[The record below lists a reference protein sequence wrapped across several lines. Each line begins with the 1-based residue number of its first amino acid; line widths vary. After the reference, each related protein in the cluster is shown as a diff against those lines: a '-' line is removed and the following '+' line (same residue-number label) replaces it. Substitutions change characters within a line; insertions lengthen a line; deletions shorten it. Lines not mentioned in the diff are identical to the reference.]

1 MAASTTRQFQTPRG
15 TRDLLPDDY
24 VVHDHILTHARE
36 QARLA
41 GFGFIEPPTFEYAD
55 LFARGVGEGT
65 DIVEKEMY
73 IFEDRGGDRLAL
85 RPEGTASVCRAY
97 LQHGMANLSQ
107 PVKLAYHLPI
117 FRYERPQAGRFRQHT
132 QFGVEAIGVRD
143 AALDAEVI
151 DLGWRIAESLGL
163 SDLKILINS
172 IGDVEDRQAYV
183 PLLKAHFEPHL
194 DQIAPDDR
202 ARWDRAPM
210 RLLDSKDK
218 RTKPF
223 QTGAPII
230 TDHLRPES
238 AAYYDAV
245 KSHLE
250 ALGIPYEERPTLVR
264 GLDYY
269 THTVFEIVPTHA
281 DGSQVTVL
289 AGGRYDGLIEQI
301 GGPPTPGIGFGMGLE
316 RMAHHL
322 REQGLVPEQS
332 GAVDVFIAALGES
345 AEIEASRI
353 AGQLRRADVGAT
365 LAFGGRSLKAQLRQA
380 NRSGARFAVIAGAR
394 DLAEQRVTVRDL
406 LTSEQQQVDLDV
418 LVETIG
424 NQLLDEMLDEF
435 ADDLMGDLSNEL
447 SDELTDLPYTRSQD

>member
-1 MAASTTRQFQTPRG
+1 MSSANTRQFQTPRG
-15 TRDLLPDDY
+15 TRDLLPEDY
-24 VVHDHILTHARE
+24 NIHTHILDHARE

-41 GFGFIEPPTFEYAD
+41 GFGFIEPPTFEQAE
-55 LFARGVGEGT
+55 LFARGVGEST

-143 AALDAEVI
+143 PALDAEVI
-151 DLGWRIAESLGL
+151 DLGWRVAQSLGL
-163 SDLKILINS
+163 TDLKILLNS
-172 IGDVEDRQAYV
+172 IGDLEDRQAYV

-194 DQIAPDDR
+194 NDIAPDDQS
-202 ARWDRAPM
+202 RWDRAPM
-210 RLLDSKDK
+210 RLLDSKDD
-218 RTKPF
+218 RTKPY
-223 QTGAPII
+223 QHGAPVI

-269 THTVFEIVPTHA
+269 THTVFEIVPAEA

-301 GGPPTPGIGFGMGLE
+301 GGPPTPGIGFGMGIE

-322 REQGLVPEQS
+322 REQELVSEDSSATQ
-332 GAVDVFIAALGES
+332 VLIAALGEG
-345 AEIEASRI
+345 ADLAASKI
-353 AGQLRRADVGAT
+353 AGDLRRHGIAAT

-380 NRSGARFAVIAGAR
+380 NRVGARFAVIAGAR
-394 DLAEQRVTVRDL
+394 DLAEGRVTIRDL
-406 LTSEQQQVDLDV
+406 KSSDQHEVELDRVVGQISEL
-418 LVETIG
+418 
-424 NQLLDEMLDEF
+424 
-435 ADDLMGDLSNEL
+435 A
-447 SDELTDLPYTRSQD
+447 YTPRQD

>member
-1 MAASTTRQFQTPRG
+1 MADSNVRQFQTPRG
-15 TRDLLPDDY
+15 TRDLLPQDY
-24 VVHDHILTHARE
+24 DVHAHILGHARE

-41 GFGFIEPPTFEYAD
+41 GFGFIEPPTFEHAE

-73 IFEDRGGDRLAL
+73 IFDDRGGDRLAL

-143 AALDAEVI
+143 PGLDAEII
-151 DLGWRIAESLGL
+151 DLGWRIAQSLGL
-163 SDLKILINS
+163 RDLKILLNS
-172 IGDVEDRQAYV
+172 IGDVEDRRSYV

-194 DQIAPDDR
+194 ERIAPDDR

-210 RLLDSKDK
+210 RLLDSKDD
-218 RTKPF
+218 RTRPL
-223 QTGAPII
+223 QQGAPII

-238 AAYYDAV
+238 AAYYYAV

-250 ALGIPYEERPTLVR
+250 ALDIPYEERPTLVR

-269 THTVFEIVPTHA
+269 THTVFEIVPADA

-301 GGPPTPGIGFGMGLE
+301 GGPPTPGIGFGMGIE

-322 REQGLVPEQS
+322 REQGLVDDPEPAVEVLIAS
-332 GAVDVFIAALGES
+332 LGEGAEIAASG
-345 AEIEASRI
+345 I
-353 AGQLRRADVGAT
+353 AGALRRHGFAAT

-380 NRSGARFAVIAGAR
+380 NRIGARYAVIAGAR
-394 DLAEQRVTVRDL
+394 DLAEGRVTIRDL
-406 LTSEQQQVDLDV
+406 ASSEQWPVGLDDV
-418 LVETIG
+418 VG
-424 NQLLDEMLDEF
+424 K
-435 ADDLMGDLSNEL
+435 
-447 SDELTDLPYTRSQD
+447 LTDLAYTQPQD

>member
-1 MAASTTRQFQTPRG
+1 MNSSNSRQFQTPRG

-24 VVHDHILTHARE
+24 AVHMHILDHARE

-41 GFGFIEPPTFEYAD
+41 GFRFIEPPTFEQAE

-97 LQHGMANLSQ
+97 LQHGMTNLTQ

-151 DLGWRIAESLGL
+151 DLGWRVAQSLGL
-163 SDLKILINS
+163 TDLKILLNS
-172 IGDVEDRQAYV
+172 IGDIEDRTAYV

-194 DQIAPDDR
+194 ERIAPDDR

-210 RLLDSKDK
+210 RLLDSKDD
-218 RTKPF
+218 RTKPV
-223 QTGAPII
+223 QIGAPLI

-238 AAYYDAV
+238 AAYYDSV

-269 THTVFEIVPTHA
+269 THTVFEIVPA
-281 DGSQVTVL
+281 DAEGSQVTVL

-301 GGPPTPGIGFGMGLE
+301 GGPPTPGIGFGMGIE

-322 REQGLVPEQS
+322 REQGLVSDETA
-332 GAVDVFIAALGES
+332 GTEVLIAALGEG
-345 AEIEASRI
+345 ADIAASKI
-353 AGQLRRADVGAT
+353 AGDLRRCGIAAT

-380 NRSGARFAVIAGAR
+380 NRVGARFAVIAGAR
-394 DLAEQRVTVRDL
+394 DLAEDRVTIRDL
-406 LTSEQQQVDLDV
+406 QSSDQHEVELDRV
-418 LVETIG
+418 VG
-424 NQLLDEMLDEF
+424 Q
-435 ADDLMGDLSNEL
+435 L
-447 SDELTDLPYTRSQD
+447 SDLFSDLAYTPPQD

>member
-1 MAASTTRQFQTPRG
+1 MSKSTTRQFQTPRG
-15 TRDLLPDDY
+15 TRDLLPDD
-24 VVHDHILTHARE
+24 VAIHSHILSHAQE
-36 QARLA
+36 EARLT
-41 GFGFIEPPTFEYAD
+41 GFGFIEPPTFEHAE

-73 IFEDRGGDRLAL
+73 IFDDRGGDRLAL

-97 LQHGMANLSQ
+97 LQHGMANLIQ

-151 DLGWRIAESLGL
+151 DLGWRIAQSLGL
-163 SDLKILINS
+163 SELKILLNS

-194 DQIAPDDR
+194 NQVAPDDR
-202 ARWDRAPM
+202 DRWERAPM
-210 RLLDSKDK
+210 RLLDSKDE
-218 RTKPF
+218 RTRPF
-223 QTGAPII
+223 QAGAPLI
-230 TDHLRPES
+230 TDHLRTES
-238 AAYYDAV
+238 QAYYEAV
-245 KSHLE
+245 KSHLD
-250 ALGIPYEERPTLVR
+250 ALGIPYEERPNLVR

-269 THTVFEIVPTHA
+269 THTVFEIVPA
-281 DGSQVTVL
+281 QVEGSQVTVL

-322 REQGLVPEQS
+322 REQGLAPEMSS
-332 GAVDVFIAALGES
+332 GIDVFIAALGEGS
-345 AEIEASRI
+345 DIAASRI
-353 AGQLRRADVGAT
+353 AGELRSAGIGAT

-380 NRSGARFAVIAGAR
+380 NRSGARLAVIAGAR

-406 LTSEQQQVDLDV
+406 QSSQQWQVNLDV
-418 LVETIG
+418 LADSLMD
-424 NQLLDEMLDEF
+424 QLLDEMIDEF
-435 ADDLMGDLSNEL
+435 SSDFEQIFGGDSP
-447 SDELTDLPYTRSQD
+447 DLPYTQAQD

>member
-1 MAASTTRQFQTPRG
+1 MASSTTRQFQTPRG

-24 VVHDHILTHARE
+24 VVHSHILTHARE

-55 LFARGVGEGT
+55 LFARGVGAGT

-97 LQHGMANLSQ
+97 LQHGMANLGQ

-132 QFGVEAIGVRD
+132 QFGIEAIGIRD
-143 AALDAEVI
+143 AALDAEII
-151 DLGWRIAESLGL
+151 DLGWRIAQTLGL
-163 SDLKILINS
+163 SELKILLNS
-172 IGDVEDRQAYV
+172 IGDAEDRQAYV

-194 DQIAPDDR
+194 SQIAPDDR

-210 RLLDSKDK
+210 RLLDSKDE
-218 RTKPF
+218 RTRPF
-223 QTGAPII
+223 QEGAPII
-230 TDHLRPES
+230 SDHLRPES
-238 AAYYDAV
+238 ATYYDAV

-250 ALGIPYEERPTLVR
+250 ALRIPYEERPTLVR

-269 THTVFEIVPTHA
+269 THTVFEIVPTHT

-301 GGPPTPGIGFGMGLE
+301 GGPPTPGIGFGMGIE

-322 REQGLVPEQS
+322 REQRLAPDTA
-332 GAVDVFIAALGES
+332 GATEVLIAALGDG
-345 AEIEASRI
+345 ADVAASKI
-353 AGQLRRADVGAT
+353 AGDLRRAGIAAT

-380 NRSGARFAVIAGAR
+380 NRSGARHAVIAGAR
-394 DLAEQRVTVRDL
+394 DLTEQRVTIRDL
-406 LTSEQQQVDLDV
+406 QSSEQQQVD
-418 LVETIG
+418 I
-424 NQLLDEMLDEF
+424 
-435 ADDLMGDLSNEL
+435 DDIVGV
-447 SDELTDLPYTRSQD
+447 LTDLSYTRSQD

>member
-1 MAASTTRQFQTPRG
+1 MADSSVRRFQTPRG
-15 TRDLLPDDY
+15 TRDLLPQEY
-24 VVHDHILTHARE
+24 AVHARILDHARE
-36 QARLA
+36 RARLA
-41 GFGFIEPPTFEYAD
+41 GFGFIEPPTFEHAE

-73 IFEDRGGDRLAL
+73 IFDDRGGDRLAL

-143 AALDAEVI
+143 PALDAEVI
-151 DLGWRIAESLGL
+151 DLGWRLAESLGL
-163 SDLKILINS
+163 RDLKILLNS
-172 IGDVEDRQAYV
+172 IGDINDRKSYV
-183 PLLKAHFEPHL
+183 PRLKAHFEPHL
-194 DQIAPDDR
+194 EQIAPDDR
-202 ARWDRAPM
+202 GRWERAPM
-210 RLLDSKDK
+210 RLLDSKDE
-218 RTKPF
+218 RTRPF
-223 QTGAPII
+223 QKGAPII

-250 ALGIPYEERPTLVR
+250 ALGIPFEERPTLVR

-269 THTVFEIVPTHA
+269 THTVFEIVPAEA

-301 GGPPTPGIGFGMGLE
+301 GGPPTPGIGFGMGIE
-316 RMAHHL
+316 RMAQQL
-322 REQGLVPEQS
+322 REQGLVPDNDS
-332 GAVDVFIAALGES
+332 AVDVLIAALGES
-345 AEIEASRI
+345 ADVAASRI
-353 AGQLRRADVGAT
+353 AGELRRNGIAAT

-380 NRSGARFAVIAGAR
+380 NRSGARFALIAGAR
-394 DLAEQRVTVRDL
+394 DLSDGQITIRNLES
-406 LTSEQQQVDLDV
+406 SEQWSVGLNDV
-418 LVETIG
+418 VG
-424 NQLLDEMLDEF
+424 
-435 ADDLMGDLSNEL
+435 A
-447 SDELTDLPYTRSQD
+447 LTDVTYTQPQD